1 MLKLFNS
8 YTRQIE
14 EFKPL
19 NGKDVAMYSCGPT
32 VYDYVHIGNLR
43 SFLFA
48 DVLRRVLE
56 HDGYKV
62 KQVMNLT
69 DVGHMLHDAD
79 AGEDKVE
86 TAAAKAG
93 TTPQEITQKYSQY
106 FFDVIKKLNIE
117 PAAEYPK
124 ASDNVP
130 QMIAIVKTLIEKGF
144 AYQVGG
150 DVYFDVRKFEKYGQ
164 LSGNTL
170 ANLEAGARVEVNDK
184 KRDPLDF
191 ALWISND
198 QHVMNW
204 PSPWSTK
211 GYPGWHIECSAMAMR
226 YLGETLDIHTGGED
240 NKFPHHECEIAQS
253 ESATGKQFA
262 KYWIHSSFLLVDG
275 QKMSKS
281 LNNFYKVEDP
291 EAKGYSP
298 RVVRYS
304 LISSH
309 YREQQ
314 NFTFDSLSA
323 AKSALAKIDNLAV
336 RLAEGDGNGASPRF
350 NMEKG
355 AGPVSVVAK
364 DAPVEQIIEVAER
377 DFYDAMDDDINVP
390 RALGSLF
397 VFVRELNA
405 ALDAGVDPTLKK
417 AALRAL
423 KMMVSDTLGLAIE
436 KVEVVAVD
444 DELKKLLVER
454 EAARAAKDF
463 ARADAIRKT
472 LSDRGYAIEDA
483 AGGARLKKI

>member
-8 YTRQIE
+8 YTRQLE

-19 NGKDVAMYSCGPT
+19 HGKDVAMYSCGPT

-48 DVLRRVLE
+48 DVLRRTLE

-79 AGEDKVE
+79 TGEDKVE

-106 FFDVIKKLNIE
+106 FFEAIKKLNIE

-124 ASDNVP
+124 ASDNVREM
-130 QMIAIVKTLIEKGF
+130 QAIIVKLIEKGY

-170 ANLEAGARVEVNDK
+170 ENLEAGARVEVNDK

-198 QHVMNW
+198 QHVMSW
-204 PSPWSTK
+204 KSPWSDK

-281 LNNFYKVEDP
+281 LNNFFKVEDL

-298 RVVRYS
+298 RVVRYA

-314 NFTFDSLSA
+314 NFTFDSLSS
-323 AKSALAKIDNLAV
+323 AKSALAKIDNIAG
-336 RLAEGDGNGASPRF
+336 RLSERTKNQEPISKNDNNVKS
-350 NMEKG
+350 
-355 AGPVSVVAK
+355 
-364 DAPVEQIIEVAER
+364 IIETAER
-377 DFYDAMDDDINVP
+377 DFYEAMDDDLNVP

-405 ALDAGVDPTLKK
+405 ALDAGVAPALKK

-423 KMMVSDTLGLAIE
+423 NMMVAETLGLTVEKIE
-436 KVEVVAVD
+436 TVAVD
-444 DELKKLLVER
+444 DELKKLLSER

-463 ARADAIRKT
+463 TRADAIRKT

>member
-8 YTRQIE
+8 YTRQLE

-19 NGKDVAMYSCGPT
+19 HGKDVAMYSCGPT

-48 DVLRRVLE
+48 DVLRRTLE

-79 AGEDKVE
+79 TGEDKVE

-124 ASDNVP
+124 ASDNVE
-130 QMIAIVKTLIEKGF
+130 QMQTIIVKLIEKGF

-170 ANLEAGARVEVNDK
+170 ANLDAGARIEINDK

-198 QHVMNW
+198 QHVMSW
-204 PSPWSTK
+204 KSPWSDK

-262 KYWIHSSFLLVDG
+262 RYWVHAAFMMVDG

-281 LNNFYKVEDP
+281 LNNFYKVEDL
-291 EAKGYSP
+291 EVKGYSP
-298 RVVRYS
+298 RVVRYA

-314 NFTFDSLSA
+314 NFTFDSLSS
-323 AKSALAKIDNLAV
+323 AKSALAKIDNLVA
-336 RLAEGDGNGASPRF
+336 RLEGDSPLI

-355 AGPVSVVAK
+355 TVPVTF
-364 DAPVEQIIEVAER
+364 EQSIEVVER
-377 DFYDAMDDDINVP
+377 DFYEAMNDDLNVP

-397 VFVRELNA
+397 VFVREMNA
-405 ALDAGVDPTLKK
+405 ALDAGVDPSLKK
-417 AALRAL
+417 YALQAL
-423 KMMVSDTLGLAIE
+423 KMMISDTLGLAIE
-436 KVEVVAVD
+436 KVEMSDVD

-454 EAARAAKDF
+454 DAARTAKDF

>member
-8 YTRQIE
+8 YTRQLE

-19 NGKDVAMYSCGPT
+19 HGKDVAMYSCGPT

-48 DVLRRVLE
+48 DVLRRTLE

-79 AGEDKVE
+79 TGEDKVE

-124 ASDNVP
+124 ASDNVREM
-130 QMIAIVKTLIEKGF
+130 QAIIVKLIEKWF

-170 ANLEAGARVEVNDK
+170 ENLEAGARVEVNDK

-198 QHVMNW
+198 QHVMSW
-204 PSPWSTK
+204 KSPWSDK

-281 LNNFYKVEDP
+281 LNNFFKVEDL

-298 RVVRYS
+298 RVVRYA

-314 NFTFDSLSA
+314 NFTFDSLSS
-323 AKSALAKIDNLAV
+323 AKSALAKIDNLAG
-336 RLAEGDGNGASPRF
+336 RLEGDSPLI

-355 AGPVSVVAK
+355 TVPVIAK
-364 DAPVEQIIEVAER
+364 DALIEQIVETAER
-377 DFYDAMDDDINVP
+377 DFYDAMDDDLNVP

-405 ALDAGVDPTLKK
+405 ALDAGVAPALKK

-423 KMMVSDTLGLAIE
+423 NMMVAETLGLTIE
-436 KVEVVAVD
+436 KIETVAVD
-444 DELKKLLVER
+444 DELKKLLSER

>member
-8 YTRQIE
+8 YTRQLE

-19 NGKDVAMYSCGPT
+19 HGKDVAMYSCGPT

-48 DVLRRVLE
+48 DVLRRTLE

-62 KQVMNLT
+62 KQIMNLT

-79 AGEDKVE
+79 TGEDKIE

-117 PAAEYPK
+117 PAFEYPK
-124 ASDNVP
+124 ASDNVK
-130 QMIAIVKTLIEKGF
+130 QMQAIIGKLLEKKY
-144 AYQVGG
+144 AYQVDG
-150 DVYFDVRKFEKYGQ
+150 DVYFDVRKFEKYGR

-170 ANLEAGARVEVNDK
+170 SNLEAGARVEINDK

-198 QHVMNW
+198 RHVMNW
-204 PSPWSTK
+204 PSPWSAK

-226 YLGETLDIHTGGED
+226 YLGEMIDIHTGGED

-262 KYWIHSSFLLVDG
+262 KYWIHSSFLLVNG

-281 LNNFYKVEDP
+281 LNNFYKVEEL

-298 RVVRYS
+298 RVVRYA

-314 NFTFDSLSA
+314 NFTFESLGA
-323 AKSALAKIDNLAV
+323 AKSALEKIDNIAK
-336 RLAEGDGNGASPRF
+336 RLGERTKNPTTLKLR
-350 NMEKG
+350 G
-355 AGPVSVVAK
+355 AGQEPISKNDANIKSIIDVV
-364 DAPVEQIIEVAER
+364 ER
-377 DFYDAMDDDINVP
+377 DFYDAMNDDLNVP
-390 RALGSLF
+390 RALGALF
-397 VFVRELNA
+397 IFIRELNT
-405 ALDAGVDPTLKK
+405 ALDVGVEESLKK
-417 AALRAL
+417 AALTAL
-423 KMMVSDTLGLAIE
+423 KIMVADTLGFTIE
-436 KVEVVAVD
+436 KAEAVAID
-444 DELKKLLVER
+444 DELKKLLAER
-454 EAARAAKDF
+454 EAARAVKDF

-483 AGGARLKKI
+483 SGGARLKKI